1 MSITQSTLGQ
11 FAVLLELINQKCR
24 HETRIKTIMRAL
36 LDAAQRCDDFA
47 VGFFSGLAKE
57 AIEDY
62 RSKSSGPE
70 YWSGVDLIRV
80 GIEKYWFWVKYGEYY
95 DARRVYLIERIK
107 NLQYPISYSFAALL
121 DCAARDD
128 GNGVQHWDSVIL
140 SDPETTTLDED
151 HDVVRELVI
160 EFANAV
166 HQCAIPSRDW
176 AGNPR
181 TIV

>member
-24 HETRIKTIMRAL
+24 HETRTKTIMRAL

-70 YWSGVDLIRV
+70 YWVGVDFIRV
-80 GIEKYWFWVKYGEYY
+80 SIEKYWFWVKYGEYY
-95 DARRVYLIERIK
+95 DARRVYLLERTEK
-107 NLQYPISYSFAALL
+107 LEYPASFMFAALL
-121 DCAARDD
+121 DCASRDYGD
-128 GNGVQHWDSVIL
+128 GVQYWDSVIL
-140 SDPETTTLDED
+140 RDPITTMLDEN
-151 HDVVRELVI
+151 HGVVRELII